1 MSQQPKTNTEVQ
13 HLSLFDYSEQ
23 SKKALS
29 YRQVHDKN
37 LFGHLSQTM
46 LSASMNNSS
55 LKLSKNEICTTH
67 V

>member
-29 YRQVHDKN
+29 YRQVHAKN
-37 LFGHLSQTM
+37 LFGHLSQTKDRD
-46 LSASMNNSS
+46 SYYTIKT
-55 LKLSKNEICTTH
+55 KLEP

>member
-29 YRQVHDKN
+29 YRQVHAKN

-46 LSASMNNSS
+46 LSAST
-55 LKLSKNEICTTH
+55 KQQ
-67 V
+67 